1 MSNTK
6 PRIGYDNQKYRLQ
19 KSPFKDIIPSY
30 TEEGGDVITSL
41 HYITFINVFE
51 STPSSEC
58 VKKFVICIYFFVF
71 FSEGNMY
78 ILPVQF
84 SCNRKMAQMSLS
96 LQLFITI
103 ASCLVIL
110 ASLSMF
116 CSSPTSPVRNQV
128 PGMLSAQGWAKKQDS

>member
-6 PRIGYDNQKYRLQ
+6 PRFGYDNQKYRLQ

-78 ILPVQF
+78 ILPV
-84 SCNRKMAQMSLS
+84 
-96 LQLFITI
+96 
-103 ASCLVIL
+103 
-110 ASLSMF
+110 
-116 CSSPTSPVRNQV
+116 
-128 PGMLSAQGWAKKQDS
+128 